1 MIILPLLV
9 LASVIEAMPHE
20 YVVEFKN
27 AGENAAAYKLTVT
40 VVATTG
46 TKADV
51 FFPVKANITAGLLRD
66 SVYGVLKDCK
76 GIEVEPDGD
85 DRLRVKAA
93 QNEKLLWVRFNGS
106 ALQQHTS
113 LRGYPVG
120 EGGITLELKMKG
132 DVK

>member
-27 AGENAAAYKLTVT
+27 AGGNAAAYKLTVT
-40 VVATTG
+40 VVSQTG

-51 FFPVKANITAGLLRD
+51 FFPVKAKITAGELRD
-66 SVYGVLKDCK
+66 VVRAALKDVK

-93 QNEKLLWVRFNGS
+93 KNEKLLSVRFAGS

-113 LRGYPVG
+113 LKGYPVG
-120 EGGITLELKMKG
+120 KGGITLNLKMKG